1 MQEDGETVEK
11 EVESVEDQFLIPLYQ
26 KFPIKIVR
34 GSGALLYD
42 SSGRPTSIF
51 QVVTVLQ

>member
-1 MQEDGETVEK
+1 MQEKDEEGER
-11 EVESVEDQFLIPLYQ
+11 EVESIEDQFLIPLYQ

-42 SSGRPTSIF
+42 SNGRY
-51 QVVTVLQ
+51 LH